1 MIFIIMII
9 IMIMISVIIIILI
22 ENLQQN
28 YYLIIG
34 QVGELARKAYKT

>member
-1 MIFIIMII
+1 MIFIIMIM
-9 IMIMISVIIIILI
+9 IMIMIIILI